1 MIASLSPCGL
11 VCRNEKKRHANAQK
25 EMNFGQSEEARKIT
39 WAQRLFFLFYR
50 FDGVAMKVITGV
62 GGRINIFTRRESGPS
77 CSHPG

>member
-1 MIASLSPCGL
+1 MGL
-11 VCRNEKKRHANAQK
+11 CVEMKKRHANAQK

-50 FDGVAMKVITGV
+50 FDGVAMKVAMKVITGV